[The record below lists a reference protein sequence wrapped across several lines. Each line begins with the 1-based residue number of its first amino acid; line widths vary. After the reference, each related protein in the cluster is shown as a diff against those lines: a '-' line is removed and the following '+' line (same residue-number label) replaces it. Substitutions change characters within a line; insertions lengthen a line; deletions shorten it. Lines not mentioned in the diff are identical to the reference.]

1 MTIQEAARRSGLS
14 AYTLRYYERI
24 GLIHSVGRD
33 GSGHRD
39 YAERDLAWLG
49 FLTKLRSTGM
59 PIADM
64 CRYAELARMGPHTGR
79 QRRELLEAHREKVR
93 ARIAELTQDLEVLDY
108 KIESYRGRDEQAHT
122 R

>member
-14 AYTLRYYERI
+14 AHTLRYYERI

-39 YAERDLAWLG
+39 YVETDIRWLA

-64 CRYAELARMGPHTGR
+64 CRYAELRRMGEHTFAER
-79 QRRELLEAHREKVR
+79 QALLERHRERVR
-93 ARIAELTQDLEVLDY
+93 ARIAELTEDLQVLDH
-108 KIESYRGRDEQAHT
+108 KIATYGGRA
-122 R
+122 